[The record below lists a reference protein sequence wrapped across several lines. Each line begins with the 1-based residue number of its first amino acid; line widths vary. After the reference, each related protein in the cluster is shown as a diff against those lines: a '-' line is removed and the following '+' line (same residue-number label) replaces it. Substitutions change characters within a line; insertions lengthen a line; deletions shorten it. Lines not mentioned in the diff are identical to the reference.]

1 MGRILEAIRDFL
13 DHDGWEVRPVEG
25 KTALG
30 MNYHGDKGMWH
41 CVAWAREEQSEF
53 VFYSI
58 YPLHAPQD
66 KREAA
71 AEYLTRIN
79 YGLFIGNF
87 EMDFDDGE
95 IRYKTS
101 IDVEDDPLTPALIRP
116 VIYVNLLNMD
126 RFLPGLEAVLTG
138 ELTPQAASAQYDDTD
153 DA

>member
-1 MGRILEAIRDFL
+1 
-13 DHDGWEVRPVEG
+13 V
-25 KTALG
+25 
-30 MNYHGDKGMWH
+30 
-41 CVAWAREEQSEF
+41 
-53 VFYSI
+53 
-58 YPLHAPQD
+58 
-66 KREAA
+66 
-71 AEYLTRIN
+71 EYLTRIN
-79 YGLFIGNF
+79 YGLIIGNF